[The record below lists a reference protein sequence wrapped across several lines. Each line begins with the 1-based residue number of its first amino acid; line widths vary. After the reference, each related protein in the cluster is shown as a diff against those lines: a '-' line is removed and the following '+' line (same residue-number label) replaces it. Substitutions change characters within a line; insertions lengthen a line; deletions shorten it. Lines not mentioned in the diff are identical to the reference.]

1 MELVGSGRTEK
12 LRLEA
17 GKSNNFVRK
26 TKKTTL
32 LSNTT
37 QKFESINE
45 FGYLGSSLNAF

>member
-26 TKKTTL
+26 TKR
-32 LSNTT
+32 NDP
-37 QKFESINE
+37 SIKHH
-45 FGYLGSSLNAF
+45 AKV